1 MPIRLYLCQV
11 GRNEAEILASNAKQL
26 VNYVADS
33 TLSCTQQIRQHQFK
47 YVNIS
52 LTCSISNSFSNVSH
66 ANRPSVLRPYSVW
79 AQCTLPCRPAVC
91 LLLYLTKSA
100 NFGKL

>member
-33 TLSCTQQIRQHQFK
+33 TLSCTQQIRQHQF
-47 YVNIS
+47 NMFH
-52 LTCSISNSFSNVSH
+52 L
-66 ANRPSVLRPYSVW
+66 
-79 AQCTLPCRPAVC
+79 Q
-91 LLLYLTKSA
+91 LL
-100 NFGKL
+100 